1 MASTIERNKMEL
13 VNKKYY
19 DGFEGEPEI
28 QFIYKK
34 GNDTEIHIIWE
45 GYFDQIM
52 RLVLPDEQGWT
63 GLAYCYNMYTGWYE
77 DSPWVIE
84 DLQIALKQFESIDE
98 MKLCDEAVEILML
111 LCNILRE
118 AILNNYEV
126 SLARE

>member
-1 MASTIERNKMEL
+1 MEL

-34 GNDTEIHIIWE
+34 GNDTEILTIWE

-52 RLVLPDEQGWT
+52 RLMLPNEQGWT
-63 GLAYCYNMYTGWYE
+63 GLAYCYNM
-77 DSPWVIE
+77 
-84 DLQIALKQFESIDE
+84 LK
-98 MKLCDEAVEILML
+98 
-111 LCNILRE
+111 E

-126 SLARE
+126 SIARE

>member
-1 MASTIERNKMEL
+1 MASTVGRNEMEL

-28 QFIYKK
+28 QFICRK
-34 GNDTEIHIIWE
+34 GNDTEILIMWE

-52 RLVLPDEQGWT
+52 RLMIPNEQGWE
-63 GLAYCYNMYTGWYE
+63 GLAYCYNVCTGWCE
-77 DSPWVIE
+77 ESPWIIE
-84 DLQIALKQFESIDE
+84 DLQMALKQFELIDNT
-98 MKLCDEAVEILML
+98 KLCDESVEVLML

-126 SLARE
+126 SIHRE

>member
-1 MASTIERNKMEL
+1 MEL

-34 GNDTEIHIIWE
+34 ENDTAMLTIWE

-52 RLVLPDEQGWT
+52 RLMLPDEQGWT
-63 GLAYCYNMYTGWYE
+63 GLANCYNMYTGWYE

-84 DLQIALKQFESIDE
+84 DLQIALKQLESIDE
-98 MKLCDEAVEILML
+98 TKLCDEAVEILIL

-118 AILNNYEV
+118 AILNNDEV
-126 SLARE
+126 SIARE

>member
-1 MASTIERNKMEL
+1 MEL

-34 GNDTEIHIIWE
+34 GNDTEILTIWE
-45 GYFDQIM
+45 GYFDPIM
-52 RLVLPDEQGWT
+52 RLMLPDEQGWT

-98 MKLCDEAVEILML
+98 TKLCDEALEILML
-111 LCNILRE
+111 LCNVLRE

-126 SLARE
+126 SIARE

>member
-1 MASTIERNKMEL
+1 MEL

-34 GNDTEIHIIWE
+34 GNDTEILSIWE

-52 RLVLPDEQGWT
+52 RLMLPNEQGWT
-63 GLAYCYNMYTGWYE
+63 GLWYE

-84 DLQIALKQFESIDE
+84 DLQIALKQFESIDRT
-98 MKLCDEAVEILML
+98 KLCDEAIEILML
-111 LCNILRE
+111 LCNMLKE

-126 SLARE
+126 SIARE